1 MTSRSAGKRY
11 AAALFDLVSKKGD
24 AQRAARDL
32 AAVKTLV
39 AGSAELRQV
48 LTAASV
54 PPAKKQAIVSA
65 VLKAAGDV
73 SPDVARAVQLL
84 AVHGRIELLANL
96 SDAFGEKVREAEGIV
111 PAEVVTAVALGDS
124 QRAALQGA
132 IAKASGMTVTMDARV
147 DPAIMGGVIA
157 RVGSVVFDGS
167 VTRQLERLK
176 QRLSE
181 SQ

>member
-11 AAALFDLVSKKGD
+11 ASALFDIVSKKGE
-24 AQRAARDL
+24 AQRTARDL
-32 AAVKTLV
+32 AAVRALV
-39 AGSAELRQV
+39 AGSADLRQV

-54 PPAKKQAIVSA
+54 PPAKKQAIVAA

-73 SPDVARAVQLL
+73 SPDAARAVQLL
-84 AVHGRIELLANL
+84 AERGRIELLADL
-96 SDAFGEKVREAEGIV
+96 SEAFSEKVREAEGIV
-111 PAEVVTAVALGDS
+111 PADIVTAVPLSDA
-124 QRAALQGA
+124 QRAALEAA
-132 IAKASGMTVTMDARV
+132 IAKASGMTVKMDARV
-147 DPAIMGGVIA
+147 DPAIVGGVIA

-176 QRLSE
+176 QRLLE